1 MSLGRIFPPIEHRI
15 FPSYWQPPIVET
27 QYITDSI
34 RKDLVKPNF
43 IVERQMITDSIRKDL
58 VKPNFVVESQAITD
72 SGSYILVG
80 SPITLLPIADTYL
93 AEGENVNKNSE
104 NVLKVKV
111 SDVTGNK
118 DNRFRPIL
126 KFDLSPY
133 MGYTVFSAQLKIY
146 NYQTWSEASP
156 TTIQWACYR
165 LTSDWSETDAT
176 WYHRTATAYWN
187 NYGGDYTTIDGNV
200 QYGPAQGSW
209 ITFDVKNIVQGW
221 LNNSYPNYGF
231 IYKSYNE
238 TESAFNE
245 WWSYSRERTD
255 VDAQYRPRLILQ
267 FIKKSG
273 SI

>member
-1 MSLGRIFPPIEHRI
+1 MGRIFPPLEKRI
-15 FPSYWQPPIVET
+15 FPSYWQPPIEEKQEIRDSMNFHLRRTIQET
-27 QYITDSI
+27 QTITDDVYRYL
-34 RKDLVKPNF
+34 RKAP
-43 IVERQMITDSIRKDL
+43 IIETQSITDG
-58 VKPNFVVESQAITD
+58 
-72 SGSYILVG
+72 GSYIL
-80 SPITLLPIADTYL
+80 SKPIITLLPIADTYL
-93 AEGENVNKNSE
+93 AEGEDVNKNSE

-111 SDVTGNK
+111 NDVTGT
-118 DNRFRPIL
+118 DCRFRPIL

-146 NYQTWSEASP
+146 NCYTCSGSP
-156 TTIQWACYR
+156 TAIQWACYR
-165 LTSDWSETDAT
+165 LTNDWSETGAT
-176 WYHRTATAYWN
+176 WYHRTATAYWSS
-187 NYGGDYTTIDGNV
+187 YGGDYTTTDGNV

-238 TESAFNE
+238 VESTMYE
-245 WWSYSRERTD
+245 WWSYSREGTD

-267 FIKKSG
+267 LQKTG